1 MEHGTNEYGGKKAIR
16 ICLKCMAAPGN
27 ILGQIGES
35 FETIAQ
41 DIAGEVKQAP
51 KDMVGSALE
60 SVGLSTGGKKNP
72 KRPQPAGG
80 SGESGEEGMPTASAE
95 PSEEVKRAIARA
107 ALEELSGKKPRE
119 KEQSVWEKLQQE
131 EQQKKEMEKKRKEQS
146 RQALPKSVAKRPR
159 GDLYGVKAKKT
170 AAENRNVRQD

>member
-1 MEHGTNEYGGKKAIR
+1 
-16 ICLKCMAAPGN
+16 MAAPGS

-41 DIAGEVKQAP
+41 DVASEVKQAP

-60 SVGLSTGGKKNP
+60 SVGLSTGGKK
-72 KRPQPAGG
+72 KPQPQQQDGAPETGSEAPPQSAG
-80 SGESGEEGMPTASAE
+80 

-107 ALEELSGKKPRE
+107 ALEELSGKKPRQ

-131 EQQKKEMEKKRKEQS
+131 EEQKKEQKKQQKAQAAKASLPQVSTKRK
-146 RQALPKSVAKRPR
+146 R

>member
-1 MEHGTNEYGGKKAIR
+1 
-16 ICLKCMAAPGN
+16 MAAPGS

-41 DIAGEVKQAP
+41 DVANEVKQAP

-60 SVGLSTGGKKNP
+60 SVGLSTGGKKKATQQQQQGTGEP
-72 KRPQPAGG
+72 GAEAQPAS
-80 SGESGEEGMPTASAE
+80 SGELSA
-95 PSEEVKRAIARA
+95 EVKRAIARA
-107 ALEELSGKKPRE
+107 ALEELSGKKPHQ

-131 EQQKKEMEKKRKEQS
+131 EDQKKEQKKLQKAQAAKASLPQVSSKRK
-146 RQALPKSVAKRPR
+146 R
-159 GDLYGVKAKKT
+159 GDLYGMKAKKT

>member
-1 MEHGTNEYGGKKAIR
+1 
-16 ICLKCMAAPGN
+16 MAAPGS

-35 FETIAQ
+35 FEAIAQ
-41 DIAGEVKQAP
+41 DVATEVKQAP

-72 KRPQPAGG
+72 KQQQQNGAGEPGVEGQPPLPG
-80 SGESGEEGMPTASAE
+80 
-95 PSEEVKRAIARA
+95 PSEEVKRTIARA
-107 ALEELSGKKPRE
+107 ALEELSGKKPQQ

-146 RQALPKSVAKRPR
+146 RQALPKSGAKRPR

-170 AAENRNVRQD
+170 STENRNVRQD

>member
-1 MEHGTNEYGGKKAIR
+1 
-16 ICLKCMAAPGN
+16 MAAPGS

-35 FETIAQ
+35 FETIAK
-41 DIAGEVKQAP
+41 DVAEEVKQVP

-72 KRPQPAGG
+72 KQAASAVQPGAEGAPQPPPG
-80 SGESGEEGMPTASAE
+80 

-107 ALEELSGKKPRE
+107 ALEELSGKKPTQKQE
-119 KEQSVWEKLQQE
+119 TVWEKLQKE
-131 EQQKKEMEKKRKEQS
+131 EEQKKEQKKQRAQAAKAQLPAAAPKRK
-146 RQALPKSVAKRPR
+146 R
-159 GDLYGVKAKKT
+159 GDLYGMKAKKT